1 MGTRPEPGLRVVR
14 GQPSWRIAS
23 NQVEAFV
30 TEIGGHVAPV
40 TFDRRDRRIRPYSIA
55 PWAEERDA
63 SPLEPII
70 KVLRGDFFC
79 MPFGGN
85 ATAYAGE
92 KHPVHGE
99 TANARWHFES
109 LETLD
114 GKTALH
120 LSLNTRVR
128 RGRVDKT
135 IMLADG
141 QNILYSRHVASKAAG
156 PMSFGHHAML
166 KFPDSPGSGVIS
178 TSRFVFGQVF
188 PQSFELPEKGGYSW
202 LKQGAEF
209 QSLDAV
215 PAINGETADLT
226 RYPAR
231 RGFEDLVMM
240 VADANEPFAWTA
252 VTFPKER
259 YVWFALKDPRV
270 LRQTVM
276 WISNGGRH
284 YPPWNS
290 RHTNVLGLEEVT
302 SWFHVGLAESAAK
315 NSISERGYPTSV
327 TLQAGEPFT
336 ISYIVGIAKI
346 PPGFD
351 RVKSIEAGAHQQQ
364 IILRSTSGKQ
374 AKAAVDLTFLRPT
387 GERCEREALLH
398 PHVEDNWDRQMAD
411 DAEPGGKL
419 HEMMSASRKNAQ
431 AGKLLD
437 FPPSGSNEVES

>member
-1 MGTRPEPGLRVVR
+1 MGTFREPGLRVVH

-30 TEIGGHVAPV
+30 TEIGGHIAPV

-55 PWAEERDA
+55 PWAEERGA
-63 SPLEPII
+63 AALEPVL

-85 ATAYAGE
+85 GAAFAGE

-109 LETLD
+109 LKTGH
-114 GKTALH
+114 GKTSLH
-120 LSLNTRVR
+120 LTLNARIR

-135 IMLADG
+135 ISLVDG
-141 QNILYSRHVASKAAG
+141 QNVIYSRHVISKAAG

-188 PQSFELPEKGGYSW
+188 PQAFELPEKGGYSF

-215 PAINGETADLT
+215 PAINGQTADLT
-226 RYPAR
+226 SYPAR

-240 VADANEPFAWTA
+240 VSDPNEPFAWTA

-259 YVWFALKDPRV
+259 HVWFALKDPRV
-270 LRQTVM
+270 LRETIM

-290 RHTNVLGLEEVT
+290 RHINVLGLEEVT
-302 SWFHVGLAESAAK
+302 SWFHLGLAESVAK
-315 NSISERGYPTSV
+315 NPVSEKGYPTSLA
-327 TLQAGEPFT
+327 LQPEAPLT
-336 ISYIVGIAKI
+336 ISYIMGIGKI
-346 PPGFD
+346 PLGFD
-351 RVKSIEAGAHQQQ
+351 RVKSIEAGARQRQ
-364 IILRSTSGKQ
+364 IILRSASGKQ
-374 AKAAVDLTFLRPT
+374 VKAAVDLAFLSST
-387 GERCEREALLH
+387 G
-398 PHVEDNWDRQMAD
+398 D
-411 DAEPGGKL
+411 
-419 HEMMSASRKNAQ
+419 
-431 AGKLLD
+431 
-437 FPPSGSNEVES
+437 

>member
-1 MGTRPEPGLRVVR
+1 MANSRKPGLRVVL

-23 NQVEAFV
+23 SHVEAFV
-30 TEIGGHVAPV
+30 TEIGGHIAPV
-40 TFDRRDRRIRPYSIA
+40 TFDRRDQRIRPYSIA

-63 SPLEPII
+63 TRLEPII

-85 ATAYAGE
+85 ATDFAGE

-99 TANARWHFES
+99 TANGRWHFES
-109 LETLD
+109 LETRD
-114 GKTALH
+114 GKTSLH
-120 LSLNTRVR
+120 LSLNTRIR
-128 RGRVDKT
+128 RSRVDK
-135 IMLADG
+135 IISVADG
-141 QNILYSRHVASKAAG
+141 QNIVYSRDVISKAAG

-188 PQSFELPEKGGYSW
+188 PQTFERPEQGGYSF
-202 LKQGAEF
+202 LKPGAEF

-240 VADANEPFAWTA
+240 VADANEPLGWSA

-259 YVWFALKDPRV
+259 HVWFALKDPRV
-270 LRQTVM
+270 LRETIM

-284 YPPWNS
+284 YPPWNG
-290 RHTNVLGLEEVT
+290 RHINVLALEEVT
-302 SWFHVGLAESAAK
+302 SWFHLGLAESAAK
-315 NSISERGYPTSV
+315 NPVSDRGYPTSV
-327 TLQAGEPFT
+327 TLQASEPFA
-336 ISYIVGIAKI
+336 ISYITGIAKI

-351 RVKSIEAGAHQQQ
+351 RVKSIEAGADRQQ
-364 IILRSTSGKQ
+364 IILRSASGRQ
-374 AKAAVDLTFLRPT
+374 AKAAVDLAFLRP
-387 GERCEREALLH
+387 A
-398 PHVEDNWDRQMAD
+398 
-411 DAEPGGKL
+411 
-419 HEMMSASRKNAQ
+419 AS
-431 AGKLLD
+431 
-437 FPPSGSNEVES
+437 